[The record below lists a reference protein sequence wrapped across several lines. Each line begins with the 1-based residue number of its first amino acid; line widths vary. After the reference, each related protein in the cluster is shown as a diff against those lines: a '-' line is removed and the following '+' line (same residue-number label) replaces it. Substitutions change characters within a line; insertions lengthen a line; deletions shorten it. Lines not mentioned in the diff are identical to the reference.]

1 MATEVANSE
10 TLATQKDCLLAW
22 PFNMMGLPELGLA
35 ELTCLHVACEGYIVG
50 LFQDCVLCAVHAKRI
65 TVMVKDMVTRPI

>member
-1 MATEVANSE
+1 
-10 TLATQKDCLLAW
+10 
-22 PFNMMGLPELGLA
+22 MMGLLELGLA